1 MSVRPG
7 RHRTLNSRLLVWL
20 SCMLFP
26 VIAGGVVG
34 IALQQRQIHQT
45 RAMSERIGTTF
56 LSIERA
62 HRALHAAEV
71 AATARAQAPGEP
83 ATDAALWAAEARA
96 AGALADLEAIT
107 ADEHLAPVRRARALW
122 GRADVMARTS
132 GLRPAGDRRLR
143 AMHALVFAAQGELE
157 ALTDVAV
164 RRVRDGD
171 ESAGDHS
178 LQALALVVSF
188 LLSSAMAVAL
198 ALHLRRAI
206 GSPLGRLRLSARR
219 LGRGDL
225 DHRVELN
232 SFAEFGEV
240 ADSLN
245 AMASRLAESQRELSR
260 RASHDELTGLADR
273 SVLFERVER
282 ALARMAP
289 DRAVAVLFIDVD
301 DFKAVNDSLGH
312 TVGDGVLSTIAARLR
327 DAVRPSDSIAR
338 LGGDEFAVLVEDM
351 READGGVRLAERIL
365 LALSAPM
372 LVGSIEVSLGGSVGV
387 AIATAEDRTS
397 GEDLLRAADLAMYAA
412 KADGKR
418 RYRTFEPSMLA
429 GAVERLELEA
439 DLKRAVERD
448 ELDVHYQPIVEL
460 ATGVVRGVE
469 ALARWNHP
477 QRGPVAPDVFIA
489 LAERTGLIVPLGRRL
504 LERACADLPHLRA
517 RLGHERLLLGVNL
530 STRELLDPELPERMT
545 AALAAAGLGPGALT
559 IEITESVLMSD
570 VEAAKARLAELKE
583 RGALIA
589 VDDFGTG
596 YSSLAYLRQF
606 PVDCLKIDRA
616 FVDSVADTGSED
628 HSLVRTILSLGETR
642 GLIVIAEGV
651 EHAAQRDELHRL
663 GCELGQGYLFCR
675 PMSADDLAVVL
686 RGRALVGA

>member
-1 MSVRPG
+1 
-7 RHRTLNSRLLVWL
+7 
-20 SCMLFP
+20 
-26 VIAGGVVG
+26 
-34 IALQQRQIHQT
+34 
-45 RAMSERIGTTF
+45 
-56 LSIERA
+56 
-62 HRALHAAEV
+62 
-71 AATARAQAPGEP
+71 
-83 ATDAALWAAEARA
+83 
-96 AGALADLEAIT
+96 
-107 ADEHLAPVRRARALW
+107 
-122 GRADVMARTS
+122 
-132 GLRPAGDRRLR
+132 
-143 AMHALVFAAQGELE
+143 
-157 ALTDVAV
+157 
-164 RRVRDGD
+164 
-171 ESAGDHS
+171 
-178 LQALALVVSF
+178 
-188 LLSSAMAVAL
+188 
-198 ALHLRRAI
+198 
-206 GSPLGRLRLSARR
+206 
-219 LGRGDL
+219 
-225 DHRVELN
+225 
-232 SFAEFGEV
+232 
-240 ADSLN
+240 
-245 AMASRLAESQRELSR
+245 
-260 RASHDELTGLADR
+260 
-273 SVLFERVER
+273 
-282 ALARMAP
+282 
-289 DRAVAVLFIDVD
+289 
-301 DFKAVNDSLGH
+301 
-312 TVGDGVLSTIAARLR
+312 
-327 DAVRPSDSIAR
+327 
-338 LGGDEFAVLVEDM
+338 
-351 READGGVRLAERIL
+351 
-365 LALSAPM
+365 
-372 LVGSIEVSLGGSVGV
+372 
-387 AIATAEDRTS
+387 
-397 GEDLLRAADLAMYAA
+397 
-412 KADGKR
+412 
-418 RYRTFEPSMLA
+418 
-429 GAVERLELEA
+429 
-439 DLKRAVERD
+439 VERD

-460 ATGVVRGVE
+460 ETGVVRGVE

>member
-1 MSVRPG
+1 
-7 RHRTLNSRLLVWL
+7 
-20 SCMLFP
+20 
-26 VIAGGVVG
+26 
-34 IALQQRQIHQT
+34 
-45 RAMSERIGTTF
+45 
-56 LSIERA
+56 
-62 HRALHAAEV
+62 
-71 AATARAQAPGEP
+71 
-83 ATDAALWAAEARA
+83 
-96 AGALADLEAIT
+96 
-107 ADEHLAPVRRARALW
+107 
-122 GRADVMARTS
+122 MARTS
-132 GLRPAGDRRLR
+132 RVRPAGDRELR
-143 AMHALVFAAQGELE
+143 VLHALVFRGQGELE
-157 ALTDVAV
+157 TITNVAA

-171 ESAGDHS
+171 ESAGDQRI
-178 LQALALVVSF
+178 QALGLVISF
-188 LLSSAMAVAL
+188 LLSSTIAVAL

-206 GSPLGRLRLSARR
+206 GSPLARLRLSARR

-225 DHRVELN
+225 DHRVDLQ

-260 RASHDELTGLADR
+260 RASHDELTGLANR
-273 SVLFERVER
+273 GVLFDRVER
-282 ALARMAP
+282 ALARVT
-289 DRAVAVLFIDVD
+289 DERAVAVLFIDVD

-312 TVGDGVLSTIAARLR
+312 TVGDGVLTTLAERLR
-327 DAVRPSDSIAR
+327 DALRPTDSIAR

-351 READGGVRLAERIL
+351 HGPDDGAHVAERIL

-372 LVGSIEVSLGGSVGV
+372 IVGGIEVSLGGSVGV
-387 AIATAEDRTS
+387 AVATAEDRMT

-418 RYRTFEPSMLA
+418 RYRTFDPSMLA

-439 DLKRAVERD
+439 DLKRALERD
-448 ELDVHYQPIVEL
+448 ELEVHYQPIVEL
-460 ATGVVRGVE
+460 ETGAVRGIE
-469 ALARWNHP
+469 ALARWTHP
-477 QRGPVAPDVFIA
+477 HRGPVAPGVFIA

-504 LERACADLPHLRA
+504 LERACADLPALRA

-530 STRELLDPELPERMT
+530 STRELLDPELPGRMT
-545 AALAAAGLGPGALT
+545 AALDAAGLEPGALT

-616 FVDSVADTGSED
+616 FVDSVADTTSED
-628 HSLVRTILSLGETR
+628 HGLVRTILSLGETR
-642 GLIVIAEGV
+642 GLIVIAEGI
-651 EHAAQRDELHRL
+651 EHAAQRDELERL
-663 GCELGQGYLFCR
+663 GCELGQGYFFCR
-675 PMSADDLAVVL
+675 PLPAD
-686 RGRALVGA
+686 ALVAALGGRGVVAA